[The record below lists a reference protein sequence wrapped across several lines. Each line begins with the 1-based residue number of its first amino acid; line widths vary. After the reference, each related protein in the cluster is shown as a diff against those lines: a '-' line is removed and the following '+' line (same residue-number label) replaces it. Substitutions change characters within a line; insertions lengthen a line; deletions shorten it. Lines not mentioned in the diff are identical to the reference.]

1 MLVEVGCLAKRGYLS
16 GIGAKYVC
24 FGCRKAV
31 NVSSGATG
39 PVRCTD
45 CGAELVVLPQRF
57 RPPKKREAK
66 KWAAAQYLVAQGF
79 WYQHLN
85 PANFPDWT
93 SGGYGNHVRF
103 PEELR
108 VAKEFVEAYR
118 THKGKNL

>member
-1 MLVEVGCLAKRGYLS
+1 M
-16 GIGAKYVC
+16 GAKHVC
-24 FGCRKAV
+24 FACRKAV
-31 NVSSGATG
+31 NVSYGATG

-45 CGAELVVLPQRF
+45 CGGELVVLPHRF
-57 RPPKKREAK
+57 RPPKKREAE

-85 PANFPDWT
+85 PADFPDWT

-103 PEELR
+103 PESLR

-118 THKGKNL
+118 AHKSKNL